1 MPQSLDR
8 VKRRIKSVESTRKV
22 TNSMKLVSSVKVRK
36 ISKQIDAQR
45 EFYNALLKVLS
56 NAFNFESLPENNIA
70 LISKNNSNKKLLVV
84 ITSNMGLCGGY
95 NINVLK
101 YLESIKDKDD
111 DILIIGEKG
120 KLRVK
125 SINLDFVDLCK
136 NFDLNQAKK
145 LVNFLIEKYVNKEY
159 KEIDLVYAKYKNSIA
174 YIPSTFKI
182 LPLDINTTETKKAE
196 PIYEDSKE
204 DVINTLIPLYLN
216 SVVYNEI
223 NSALL
228 SEQSARRNAMDNAD
242 KNAQE
247 LVDQLRLEY
256 NKARQTAIT
265 QEITEVVNGGNAV
278 N

>member
-101 YLESIKDKDD
+101 YLESIKEKDD

-145 LVNFLIEKYVNKEY
+145 LVNFLIEKYVSKEY